1 VGGSLSGDYGELV
14 GSALRAVAQLHSDT
28 SRLLVDCEKH
38 IGEGRK
44 SIFGNWVTQDL
55 TYNMRAEQWMAEGV
69 FLYYPAGERSVD
81 AITISFLEGS
91 LKEPMFLIAR
101 IQYAGPENASTE
113 EDEFALVKSLCKG
126 WDLWYLYF
134 RGEPLLNEVIEYR
147 NAEKGRIEL
156 ARAIAV
162 PLYSIGSIEDVIQL
176 RDRLCSKEAQG
187 PHSAMA

>member
-1 VGGSLSGDYGELV
+1 MSENYGELV
-14 GSALRAVAQLHSDT
+14 GGALRAVAQLHSDT
-28 SRLLVDCEKH
+28 SRLLVDCEKR
-38 IGEGRK
+38 IGDGRK

-55 TYNMRAEQWMAEGV
+55 TYNLRAQQWMAQGV

-81 AITISFLEGS
+81 AITVSFLQDYS
-91 LKEPMFLIAR
+91 REPMFLIAR

-113 EDEFALVKSLCKG
+113 EDEFAVVKSLCKG

-134 RGEPLLNEVIEYR
+134 RGERLVNEVIEYR

-176 RDRLCSKEAQG
+176 RNRLCSEEGQAAL
-187 PHSAMA
+187 SAMA